1 MPRERSPSRDKAKEM
16 YLNSKGEMKLKDI
29 AAELEVL
36 DTQIRKW
43 KSIDK
48 WDDEL
53 KGTLPK
59 EKDKKKGNVTKKAN
73 RSKNKKVPI
82 ADEVKEVLENTELND
97 KQKLFCVIY
106 SKRQNATKAY
116 QEVYGCGYSVAAVNG
131 ARLLKKAKIKEQ
143 IDSLFESELNK
154 EFLKKG
160 LIQLYKDIAFSNVND
175 YLKFG
180 KKKVPQWT
188 KDADGEFI
196 PVIDPNTGEQKI
208 FEYNYVDLKESENL
222 DTSIITEV
230 SEGKDGIK
238 IKLADKMKAMEVLSK
253 LSNLLSDEEKI
264 KLEIENKKLANEKL
278 RADIDK
284 ITKNS
289 DDNKPIEVIIKR
301 KGED

>member
-1 MPRERSPSRDKAKEM
+1 MARAPNVKLDKAKELFDKG
-16 YLNSKGEMKLKDI
+16 YKLIDISKELNIPDGT
-29 AAELEVL
+29 V
-36 DTQIRKW
+36 RRW
-43 KSIDK
+43 KKTYSWGSERSEKNQKNNERSI
-48 WDDEL
+48 
-53 KGTLPK
+53 
-59 EKDKKKGNVTKKAN
+59 KK
-73 RSKNKKVPI
+73 SKKVNVQKKVI

-131 ARLLKKAKIKEQ
+131 ARLLKKAKIKAQ
-143 IDSLFESELNK
+143 INSLFESELNK

-253 LSNLLSDEEKI
+253 LSNLLSDEEKV
-264 KLEIENKKLANEKL
+264 KLDIEHKKLSNEKL
-278 RADIDK
+278 QAEINKISKNPDDEKKETVRIVDDI
-284 ITKNS
+284 
-289 DDNKPIEVIIKR
+289 
-301 KGED
+301 

>member
-1 MPRERSPSRDKAKEM
+1 MARAPNEKLDKAKE
-16 YLNSKGEMKLKDI
+16 LFDKGYKLIAIAKELDI
-29 AAELEVL
+29 PDGTVRRWKKTYNWDGERSEK
-36 DTQIRKW
+36 TNERSERK
-43 KSIDK
+43 S
-48 WDDEL
+48 
-53 KGTLPK
+53 
-59 EKDKKKGNVTKKAN
+59 KKKNVQKE
-73 RSKNKKVPI
+73 VI
-82 ADEVKEVLENTELND
+82 ADEVKEVLKNTELND
-97 KQKLFCVIY
+97 KQRLFCIIY
-106 SKRQNATKAY
+106 AKRQNATKAY
-116 QEVYGCGYSVAAVNG
+116 QEVYGCSYDVAAVNG
-131 ARLLKKAKIKEQ
+131 SRLLKKAKIKAQ

-188 KDADGEFI
+188 KDKDGDFI

-208 FEYNYVDLKESENL
+208 FEFNYVDLKESENL
-222 DTSIITEV
+222 DSSIITEV

-253 LSNLLSDEEKI
+253 LSNLLSDEEKG
-264 KLEIENKKLANEKL
+264 KLDIEHKKLSNEKL

-284 ITKNS
+284 ITKNP